1 MECLGN
7 AARCIPEFQEV
18 VMKKT
23 ISGMWRSGVAFLL
36 ALCMVASCVPFSAF
50 AKEVRDTNDDGV
62 INYVSLGASNVNGYG
77 MFGYGEEYMYEYPLL
92 KEQANIFGYKRNTPG
107 SYPVLVKEHLE
118 ELGHTVNL
126 SQMAISS
133 MRAEEVRFLLDD
145 SYKGDAYTDWRFI
158 DVPGYNNRNS
168 QNWFYG
174 AGRLEWIAQ
183 GKAGEPTPEQA
194 VETLKE
200 AYRKAI
206 READLITLDIGINNF
221 GVYASNQIV
230 SNMYENDLN
239 TIDPEV
245 AAKYA
250 EGKAYVLDLLTD
262 MNVDIYS
269 IMPAEQLDHMV
280 DSMAYALVGF
290 CLSFDAVMEQIRA
303 LNPDAQIT
311 VVSIQNLMYGLK
323 ATLPGLDAEIPFGEL
338 FGSLI
343 NAANVYTATLSPYCE
358 EYNYAD
364 VRKGGRVEFFSD
376 ELLGYNGDPSTLG
389 RDMKDC
395 FDIYDN
401 DLYIK
406 ARIQQLFSN
415 YLIDNG
421 LMDIS
426 TVPAGFDIKGN
437 LEHFALAY
445 QYCGLNGADYLNI
458 PLYGGTLN
466 KFLADGAAGTLA
478 APFAEY
484 YAIYDRALNT
494 AYDVMAEIFQAG
506 LKLDTLDASSF
517 GERFGPVE
525 DKLLGAFFGTLE
537 DAVLK
542 AVADPTFKFDLDDYY
557 PDGIYK
563 TLAAQAG
570 LSEGFVNT
578 VAAMGIR
585 TGIGNSF
592 FGHPNGNGQ
601 VELKNAVIKAMDED
615 ITGKDVVS
623 GEVQN
628 LIKDIAKDIWNQWVN
643 AGYVGDVEKT
653 INKLIAHVE
662 ARYGTY
668 EEMLLKLNT
677 EMEELVSTKDAL
689 EAELAT
695 LKEQLAAKKA
705 ELEEVLAKQEIGS
718 VTAPDINIEIDPDLG
733 NNTQTTVP
741 GNDCAVEGETV
752 KEELEAAIADLEHA
766 IAVLEALITDI
777 SADIAD
783 MAKVAAE
790 LAEAVKELGKTFGE
804 IVAAGKDLMEALAA
818 VKDVMTNESAYATA
832 EQFKVAFEAAKA
844 SAMAALDALKV
855 ASVIADELMVDAE
868 YMLDVIIADGEALY
882 NKIKADLP
890 KVIENAPMEVK
901 IALAAAL
908 MVAEEKGWD
917 KEWAEDQI
925 RQELDKIKAE
935 YQPEIDQAKKD
946 LADLKAK
953 IETEIEAKYEAV
965 KAELTAE
972 ANAKLAILN
981 AKKAALEAEIAELK
995 AQLAAAEEA
1004 AKAAIQAQIDR
1015 LTGDLA
1021 IVDADIAHAVS
1032 HLEAALQIAYDEIVA
1047 EVNAIYAEAVAKLE
1061 KLIADLNAQLEAAIG
1076 KSLDELIALG
1086 LDGLKELKD
1095 ELIALGKDALAKL
1108 VDKLVELYEQML
1120 YKATHGEVLAG
1131 LNLKYVALGDGSNDF
1146 AAALSEL
1153 LKGKAPAAFEFVNA
1167 AKPGATAADVA
1178 ANLPADV
1185 ADANVITLGF
1195 SQTEII
1201 GKALSAFLNGE
1212 TVDWAELMGEEAVP
1226 YVAMALEYAYGEID
1240 AMELDE
1246 KTAAMVKAIAEAY
1259 AYGAADYA
1267 INLPILIKNIRE
1279 VNPTAEIV
1287 IVGMYNPIETLAI
1300 SVPNII
1306 DVDLSAYADVFNYL
1320 VDAVYGYG
1328 VALSVIAKDVTYV
1341 DAREVEI
1348 EKNTLG
1354 LTEVDALL
1362 KGDISALY
1370 PSANGD
1376 AYIAEQINSALTVK
1390 MLGDANDDGV
1400 VDSYDATLIA
1410 RYDVGLI
1417 GANDLNLA
1425 VCDVNGDGVVDSYDA
1440 TLVARYDVGLLAA

>member
-1 MECLGN
+1 
-7 AARCIPEFQEV
+7 
-18 VMKKT
+18 MKANLKGMLR
-23 ISGMWRSGVAFLL
+23 SGMAVLL
-36 ALCMVASCVPFSAF
+36 VLCMVVGFVPAAVF
-50 AKEVRDTNDDGV
+50 ANAGADND
-62 INYVSLGASNVNGYG
+62 INYVSIGDSMANGYCFTDYHQDSDDLNVYDFITGKG
-77 MFGYGEEYMYEYPLL
+77 MYGKDAYPMQFEAYLTGLGYDVNHTKLAPSALL
-92 KEQANIFGYKRNTPG
+92 
-107 SYPVLVKEHLE
+107 
-118 ELGHTVNL
+118 
-126 SQMAISS
+126 
-133 MRAEEVRFLLDD
+133 AEDLLFLLDGRD
-145 SYKGDAYTDWRFI
+145 EAQDGWGGFRDYVGDAYKHQDDLLKAHFQTAITEADIITLGIGNASFGAYMLDRVTSALGVFGASLDPDELVDFEQAIEVLELSAEDYALVMKMYEMFEAKLVSAVSEDIAAQYNLEQVVDVVSYTAASFVANYKLVMEKILEMNPDVEIVLVGLLNTTYGMNITDDNGEVLLAVGDMMDKAFGMLNTYIAGLPAVLQATGVAKDAKIYYAEQPEPKFICQVFDDLMENGWGEIQDGRLSGATVRSRNITAFNDSLGAMIGWAVNGAPLAKITIEDVQAYEALDWDALAEAAGSYWNPWGAFAFAGYDTGSRDYI
-158 DVPGYNNRNS
+158 DVILSVAIYLAIEEAVANS
-168 QNWFYG
+168 TNTMDIQLSGLMKIAGDLSSVFTGLGTPPTNAPEATRVWLLNGLSTEEVQGMCKIYG
-174 AGRLEWIAQ
+174 LFKVGN
-183 GKAGEPTPEQA
+183 GMSVHPTPEGHDEIA
-194 VETLKE
+194 KSVIA
-200 AYRKAI
+200 AY
-206 READLITLDIGINNF
+206 
-221 GVYASNQIV
+221 
-230 SNMYENDLN
+230 
-239 TIDPEV
+239 
-245 AAKYA
+245 
-250 EGKAYVLDLLTD
+250 EGK
-262 MNVDIYS
+262 
-269 IMPAEQLDHMV
+269 
-280 DSMAYALVGF
+280 
-290 CLSFDAVMEQIRA
+290 
-303 LNPDAQIT
+303 
-311 VVSIQNLMYGLK
+311 
-323 ATLPGLDAEIPFGEL
+323 
-338 FGSLI
+338 
-343 NAANVYTATLSPYCE
+343 
-358 EYNYAD
+358 
-364 VRKGGRVEFFSD
+364 
-376 ELLGYNGDPSTLG
+376 
-389 RDMKDC
+389 
-395 FDIYDN
+395 
-401 DLYIK
+401 
-406 ARIQQLFSN
+406 
-415 YLIDNG
+415 
-421 LMDIS
+421 
-426 TVPAGFDIKGN
+426 
-437 LEHFALAY
+437 
-445 QYCGLNGADYLNI
+445 
-458 PLYGGTLN
+458 
-466 KFLADGAAGTLA
+466 
-478 APFAEY
+478 
-484 YAIYDRALNT
+484 
-494 AYDVMAEIFQAG
+494 
-506 LKLDTLDASSF
+506 
-517 GERFGPVE
+517 
-525 DKLLGAFFGTLE
+525 
-537 DAVLK
+537 
-542 AVADPTFKFDLDDYY
+542 
-557 PDGIYK
+557 
-563 TLAAQAG
+563 
-570 LSEGFVNT
+570 NT
-578 VAAMGIR
+578 V
-585 TGIGNSF
+585 
-592 FGHPNGNGQ
+592 Q
-601 VELKNAVIKAMDED
+601 DEMD
-615 ITGKDVVS
+615 
-623 GEVQN
+623 Q

-677 EMEELVSTKDAL
+677 EMEELVATKDAL

-695 LKEQLAAKKA
+695 LKAQLAAKKA

-790 LAEAVKELGKTFGE
+790 IVEAVKELGKTLGE
-804 IVAAGKDLMEALAA
+804 IVAAGKDLMEAMAA
-818 VKDVMTNESAYATA
+818 VKDVMTNESAFATA
-832 EQFKVAFEAAKA
+832 EQFKVAYEAAKA

-855 ASVIADELMVDAE
+855 ASGIADELMVDAE

-953 IETEIEAKYEAV
+953 IETEIETKYEAV

-972 ANAKLAILN
+972 ANAKIAVLE
-981 AKKAALEAEIAELK
+981 AKKAALEAEINELK

-1004 AKAAIQAQIDR
+1004 AKATIQAQIDR

-1021 IVDADIAHAVS
+1021 MVDADIAHAAA
-1032 HLEAALQIAYDEIVA
+1032 HLEAALKIAHDEIVA

-1076 KSLDELIALG
+1076 KSLEELIALG

-1095 ELIALGKDALAKL
+1095 QLIALGKDALAKL

-1131 LNLKYVALGDGSNDF
+1131 VDMKYVALGDGSNDF
-1146 AAALSEL
+1146 AAALAEL
-1153 LKGKAPAAFEFVNA
+1153 LKGKAPANLEFVNA

-1212 TVDWAELMGEEAVP
+1212 TIDWAELMGEEAVP
-1226 YVAMALEYAYGEID
+1226 YVEKALAYVYEEID
-1240 AMELDE
+1240 ARVADE
-1246 KTAAMVKAIAEAY
+1246 QTAAMVKAIAEAY

-1279 VNPTAEIV
+1279 VNKTAEIV
-1287 IVGMYNPIETLAI
+1287 IVGMHNPLTEVAI
-1300 SVPNII
+1300 DLPIYGKI
-1306 DVDLSAYADVFNYL
+1306 DLSAYADVFNYL

-1328 VALSVIAKDVTYV
+1328 VALSVIARDVTYV

-1370 PSANGD
+1370 PSAKGD